1 MHTAETTPIGTEKP
15 VRLLIVEDDPGDA
28 RLVRLALAESGH
40 PCEVEVAERV
50 STALE
55 RLNDSVFDLVL
66 LDMGL
71 PDSQGIDTVSK
82 VHAECPNIPIVVLT
96 GLDDEN
102 IGAHAVRI
110 GAQEYLVK
118 EDISSNLLKRAIS
131 YAIER
136 KQAEEERLE
145 REKLQSILEIAGA
158 VCHELNQP
166 MQAISGYSEMLMADI
181 SKDNPLYEDFKEIKR
196 QIVRMANITKKLM
209 RITRYETRDY
219 IGGRRIIDIDKAI
232 EVSKVPK
239 VS

>member
-1 MHTAETTPIGTEKP
+1 M
-15 VRLLIVEDDPGDA
+15 L
-28 RLVRLALAESGH
+28 
-40 PCEVEVAERV
+40 
-50 STALE
+50 
-55 RLNDSVFDLVL
+55 
-66 LDMGL
+66 
-71 PDSQGIDTVSK
+71 
-82 VHAECPNIPIVVLT
+82 
-96 GLDDEN
+96 
-102 IGAHAVRI
+102 VRI

-118 EDISSNLLKRAIS
+118 EDISSNLLKRTIT

-219 IGGRRIIDIDKAI
+219 IGGKRIIDIDRGRMR
-232 EVSKVPK
+232 
-239 VS
+239 